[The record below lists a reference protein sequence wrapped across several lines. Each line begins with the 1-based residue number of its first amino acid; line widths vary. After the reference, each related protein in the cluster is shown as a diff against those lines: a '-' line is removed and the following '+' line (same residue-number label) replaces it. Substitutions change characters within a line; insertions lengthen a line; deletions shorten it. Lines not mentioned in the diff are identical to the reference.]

1 MCASPFAPA
10 RRLGTLSKPMHLAR
24 TALVLIGLAVFA
36 APASASDFWD
46 EVKTPG
52 LRVYR
57 QRLTE
62 AREALGARRWNDAV
76 TSCDAAI
83 TRLPSRGEAHA
94 LRGRALGELGRIDEA
109 IGAFE
114 LAIER
119 DPAALDDAEVG
130 GGAAILAASVA
141 RYDLALVVLARVL
154 GRAASGTSAMQAARR
169 AELYALQGDLL
180 QTTGPDRVRDAIL
193 SYREAMRQ
201 SDDPRVSMGLALA
214 LARVGDDLEASD
226 LARTVAASGRLDA
239 LVASLHV
246 PAPEKAARRAF
257 VLEAS
262 GDRAG
267 ARVAWAEAQAS
278 ESWRDFAVARERALS
293 EPPRRGRR

>member
-1 MCASPFAPA
+1 MQLTRA
-10 RRLGTLSKPMHLAR
+10 
-24 TALVLIGLAVFA
+24 ALVLFGVAVLA

-83 TRLPSRGEAHA
+83 ARLPSRGEAHA

-114 LAIER
+114 LAIAR

-141 RYDLALVVLARVL
+141 RYDLALVVLARV
-154 GRAASGTSAMQAARR
+154 
-169 AELYALQGDLL
+169 LYALQGDLL

-257 VLEAS
+257 VLESS

-278 ESWRDFAVARERALS
+278 ESWHDFAVARERALS